1 MNNKQKTFF
10 IDIDGTLI
18 VHKENLHNMIL
29 SEMEV
34 LPNVIEKFLE
44 WRRDGHYIVL
54 TTARAEGAR
63 YSTERQLSK
72 VGIFYDK
79 LIMGLTNGQRVLIND
94 TKSDGVPSAVAY
106 SITRDAGLG
115 EVNIQSKDLEG

>member
-63 YSTERQLSK
+63 YST
-72 VGIFYDK
+72 
-79 LIMGLTNGQRVLIND
+79 
-94 TKSDGVPSAVAY
+94 
-106 SITRDAGLG
+106 
-115 EVNIQSKDLEG
+115 DLLR